1 MDLSLNVVIHLESC
15 GYVKRQNVLL
25 LQFIIF
31 CSQLTLN
38 FSQKKEMHRKHN
50 SATDVRKRGEGRRRD
65 GCGQQL
71 AVSLLFLLSGSRC
84 IKPFP
89 DLCYL
94 YLCSSPCSS
103 SSVPEGLSLNGL
115 VWIILWI
122 VSSIPPAHSD
132 DPRFISLDPAF
143 QHWAEFVKL

>member
-1 MDLSLNVVIHLESC
+1 MGVMDLSLNVVIHLESC

-94 YLCSSPCSS
+94 CSSPLQQQLSTRGAES
-103 SSVPEGLSLNGL
+103 EWSGLNYPLNCIKHSPGSL
-115 VWIILWI
+115 
-122 VSSIPPAHSD
+122 
-132 DPRFISLDPAF
+132 
-143 QHWAEFVKL
+143 